1 MGRWRPAKNPIAML
15 LRLAAAAAV
24 PLLAACVTT
33 APLSCAGGAAP
44 TPVAELVFGRNI
56 GPRLGVGEAAW
67 RAFLD
72 AEVTPRF
79 PDGFTVL
86 DARGQWRDGAAI
98 VREPSK
104 VLVVALTDEAR
115 DRASL
120 AAIADAYKARFH
132 QQSVLTMV
140 RQACVSF

>member
-1 MGRWRPAKNPIAML
+1 ML
-15 LRLAAAAAV
+15 PRLLLAALL
-24 PLLAACVTT
+24 PLLAACT
-33 APLSCAGGAAP
+33 AAAQPLFCTSGAP
-44 TPVAELVFGRNI
+44 KSVAELYFGRNI
-56 GPRLGVGEAAW
+56 GARLGVSEAAF

-72 AEVTPRF
+72 SEVTPRF

-86 DARGQWRDGAAI
+86 DGRGQWRDGGAI

-104 VLVVALTDEAR
+104 VLVVALPDEAR
-115 DRASL
+115 DRVEL
-120 AAIADAYKARFH
+120 AAVAEAYKARFR

>member
-1 MGRWRPAKNPIAML
+1 ML
-15 LRLAAAAAV
+15 LRLAVAASL
-24 PLLAACVTT
+24 PILSACVTA
-33 APLSCAGGAAP
+33 APVSCAGGA
-44 TPVAELVFGRNI
+44 TPRAVAELVFGRNV
-56 GPRLGVGEAAW
+56 GARLGVSERDW

-86 DARGQWRDGAAI
+86 DARGQWRDGGAI

-104 VLVVALTDEAR
+104 VLVVALSDEDR
-115 DRASL
+115 DRADL
-120 AAIADAYKARFH
+120 AAVADAYKARFR

-140 RQACVSF
+140 RRACVSF

>member
-1 MGRWRPAKNPIAML
+1 ML
-15 LRLAAAAAV
+15 LRLALAAIL
-24 PLLAACVTT
+24 PLLSACVT
-33 APLSCAGGAAP
+33 AMPVSCAGGAAP
-44 TPVAELVFGRNI
+44 KPVAELVFGRNI
-56 GPRLGVGEAAW
+56 GGRLGVGERDW

-72 AEVTPRF
+72 TEVTPRF

-86 DARGQWRDGAAI
+86 DARGQWRDAGAI

-104 VLVVALTDEAR
+104 VLVIALQDEAR
-115 DRASL
+115 DRAEI
-120 AAIADAYKARFH
+120 AAVAEAYKARFR

>member
-1 MGRWRPAKNPIAML
+1 MR
-15 LRLAAAAAV
+15 LRLAA
-24 PLLAACVTT
+24 LAALSLLSACMTV
-33 APLSCAGGAAP
+33 APLSCTGGASP
-44 TPVAELVFGRNI
+44 RPVAELVFGRNI
-56 GPRLGVGEAAW
+56 GASLGVGEAEW

-86 DARGQWRDGAAI
+86 DARGQWRDGGSI

-104 VLVVALTDEAR
+104 VLVIALSDENR

-120 AAIADAYKARFH
+120 SAIADAYKARFR

>member
-1 MGRWRPAKNPIAML
+1 MR
-15 LRLAAAAAV
+15 LRLAALAAL

-33 APLSCAGGAAP
+33 PPLFCTGGASP
-44 TPVAELVFGRNI
+44 RSVAELVFGRNI
-56 GPRLGVGEAAW
+56 GASLGVGEAAW
-67 RAFLD
+67 RAFLN

-86 DARGQWRDGAAI
+86 DARGQWRDGGAI

-104 VLVVALTDEAR
+104 VLVIALSDESR
-115 DRASL
+115 DAAAL
-120 AAIADAYKARFH
+120 AAIADAYKTRFR

-140 RQACVSF
+140 RRACVSF

>member
-1 MGRWRPAKNPIAML
+1 ML
-15 LRLAAAAAV
+15 PRLA
-24 PLLAACVTT
+24 LLAALPLLTACTT
-33 APLSCAGGAAP
+33 TQPVVCTGGASAK
-44 TPVAELVFGRNI
+44 PVAELYFGRNI
-56 GPRLGVGEAAW
+56 GPRLGVSEAAF

-86 DARGQWRDGAAI
+86 DGRGQWRDGAAI

-104 VLVVALTDEAR
+104 VLVVALSEEAH
-115 DRASL
+115 DRAQL
-120 AAIADAYKARFH
+120 TAIAEAYKARFQ

-140 RQACVSF
+140 RSACVSF